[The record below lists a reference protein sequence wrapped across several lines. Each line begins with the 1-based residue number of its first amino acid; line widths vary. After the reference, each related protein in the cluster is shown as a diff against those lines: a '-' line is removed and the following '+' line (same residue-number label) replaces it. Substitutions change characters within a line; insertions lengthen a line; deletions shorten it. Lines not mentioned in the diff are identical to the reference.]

1 MKKVCCF
8 LVCLLWG
15 QSLLFA
21 FPAEFPLEVGKYAIW
36 RGVRAYHQSAEGAR
50 IDTLQKQEFFLR
62 VAVVGKEIV
71 KERRKR
77 KTKQVYYWVEY
88 NLSSE
93 PSQWEGGQSLKV
105 RIHEED
111 LKKGVFPKGEVEYI
125 LQMGKTTPT
134 RQVADFS
141 SEFSLFWP
149 LLVLSPPY
157 SLSKTEIGKEK
168 FRTHLQEGEGTIF
181 LYRGENVQ
189 KSEIAEKTEK
199 VTGKTLLFPG
209 IPFGVVWLQAVYEDM
224 LLIGKE
230 NPRKMVMVVNLQLEQ
245 VGENAQS
252 EVTG

>member
-1 MKKVCCF
+1 MKKAAFF
-8 LVCLLWG
+8 LTSLFFG

-21 FPAEFPLEVGKYAIW
+21 FPAEFPLDVGKYAIW
-36 RGVRAYHQSAEGAR
+36 RGVRASHHSAEGTP
-50 IDTLQKQEFFLR
+50 IETVQKQEFFLR

-77 KTKQVYYWVEY
+77 KTKQVYYWIEY
-88 NLSSE
+88 NLNNQ
-93 PSQWEGGQSLKV
+93 PSQWADGQNLKV

-149 LLVLSPPY
+149 LLILSPPY
-157 SLSKTEIGKEK
+157 SLAKTEIGKEK
-168 FRTHLQEGEGTIF
+168 FRYHLQEGEGKIF
-181 LYRGENVQ
+181 LYQGENVE
-189 KSEIAEKTEK
+189 KSEMRERKEK

-209 IPFGVVWLQAVYEDM
+209 IPFGVVWLQAVYEEM
-224 LLIGKE
+224 LFVGKA
-230 NPRKMVMVVNLQLEQ
+230 NPRKMVMVINLQLEQ